1 MSDLTDK
8 WKAGDMTA
16 LSELVEEIKKVD
28 YRCSLSDEY
37 LKANNLSTREE
48 YCVAGEFPYG
58 IVMVIS
64 DYVLP
69 YLKELQTLQEENVQ
83 QKQLLK
89 EVKEFIEEEN
99 PKDYTIMSERMDE
112 LLTKIEELNNDR

>member
-48 YCVAGEFPYG
+48 HCVAGEFPYG

-64 DYVLP
+64 DYILP

-99 PKDYTIMSERMDE
+99 PKDFTIMSERMDE
-112 LLTKIEELNNDR
+112 LLTKIAEMMR